1 MKNQLSEAD
10 TRSLKK
16 RSLLGQIIGT
26 IAPFPLGMGL
36 YGYEV
41 APGHV
46 AFTDLQ
52 SMPIVWLMLTLGV
65 LLFILGG
72 YLYISSDL
80 KLRGFN
86 TKK

>member
-1 MKNQLSEAD
+1 MKNQPSGAD

-16 RSLLGQIIGT
+16 RSILGQILGT

-41 APGHV
+41 APGRV

-52 SMPIVWLMLTLGV
+52 SMPIVWLMLALGV

-72 YLYISSDL
+72 DWHISLDL
-80 KLRGFN
+80 KLRGFH

>member
-1 MKNQLSEAD
+1 MKNQPSEAD

-16 RSLLGQIIGT
+16 RSNLGQILGM

-41 APGHV
+41 APGRV